1 MLPVSLDCPSLIA
14 LLLFSN
20 IYLMLEVIVR
30 FVCIGGNVDHHCISF
45 HFITYDIFTHSLLRT
60 LLFVVL

>member
-1 MLPVSLDCPSLIA
+1 
-14 LLLFSN
+14 LLFSN